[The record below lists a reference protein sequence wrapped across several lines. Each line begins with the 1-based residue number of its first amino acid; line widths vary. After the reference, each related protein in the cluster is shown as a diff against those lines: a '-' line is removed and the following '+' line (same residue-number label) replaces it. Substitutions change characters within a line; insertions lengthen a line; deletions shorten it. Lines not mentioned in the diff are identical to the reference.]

1 MPTVAMYA
9 LLTVVLMGGGLY
21 AFHVTE
27 RFLIEDARFALEGSE
42 DTVSLSVAG
51 ASNAS
56 VKAMQAV
63 FQDDLGKSVYL
74 LPLNDRRKG
83 LRKVDWVRDA
93 TVARLWPNRLM
104 VRVWE
109 RTPVAFVPMNG
120 AGYGLIDAEGVLL
133 APVSARFRLPV
144 LHGLNPSSSDAE
156 RLERVGRMLKATDDL
171 GTAVTQ
177 DLSEIDVS
185 DKDNL
190 RVTQPYGRSVLTLM
204 LGDRNFAQR
213 YKNFK
218 QHFEEIRR
226 RLPDAVTL
234 DLRLEDRITVVQ

>member
-1 MPTVAMYA
+1 MARKLEEDLNVSAEPKSAKSRSKKDPSRVSMPTVAMYA

-56 VKAMQAV
+56 VKAIQAV

-109 RTPVAFVPMNG
+109 RTPVAFVPMIG
-120 AGYGLIDAEGVLL
+120 AGYGLIDAEGVLQI
-133 APVSARFRLPV
+133 
-144 LHGLNPSSSDAE
+144 
-156 RLERVGRMLKATDDL
+156 GRAH
-171 GTAVTQ
+171 V
-177 DLSEIDVS
+177 
-185 DKDNL
+185 
-190 RVTQPYGRSVLTLM
+190 
-204 LGDRNFAQR
+204 
-213 YKNFK
+213 
-218 QHFEEIRR
+218 
-226 RLPDAVTL
+226 
-234 DLRLEDRITVVQ
+234 